1 MNINFWG
8 NVISKASNGAD
19 FSIQPPMSN
28 EGEYNSNV
36 TFIDPSKKPSWS
48 EVQAQMNPEE
58 WVVVRFKRDKK
69 LQACDWTVLSDV
81 PITPE
86 EKAEWETYRQALRDI
101 TNQPDPFNITWPTP
115 PA

>member
-8 NVISKASNGAD
+8 DTISKASGGAD
-19 FSIQPPMSN
+19 FSIQPPMDN

-48 EVQAQMNPEE
+48 AVQAQIDPEQ
-58 WVVVRFKRDKK
+58 WKIVRFQRDKK
-69 LQACDWTVLSDV
+69 LQACDWTVLPDV
-81 PITPE
+81 PMDAPKRT
-86 EKAEWETYRQALRDI
+86 EWETYRQSLRDV
-101 TNQPDPFNITWPTP
+101 TNQSDPFNITWPTP